1 MKKTLLTAALAVALA
16 GGVAQA
22 QTPAAEKPAE
32 NLPVVSY
39 AGGDWQIDPKLG
51 AVQGVVT
58 EKRITTDGLEL
69 RGIVFIHDEGGW
81 RAAGTFVESEPDAKL
96 RDANVRAELRFVVVG
111 N

>member
-1 MKKTLLTAALAVALA
+1 
-16 GGVAQA
+16 
-22 QTPAAEKPAE
+22 
-32 NLPVVSY
+32 
-39 AGGDWQIDPKLG
+39 
-51 AVQGVVT
+51 VQGVVT